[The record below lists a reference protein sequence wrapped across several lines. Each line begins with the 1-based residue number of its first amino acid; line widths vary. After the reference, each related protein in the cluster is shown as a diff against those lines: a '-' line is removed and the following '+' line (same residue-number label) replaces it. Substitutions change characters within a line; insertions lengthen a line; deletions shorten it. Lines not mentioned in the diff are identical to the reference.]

1 MLNCP
6 EAVGQKLKNAPPF
19 PLPSVLLC
27 LSYSLECVARGVR
40 WCVGWCVCAVV
51 IVLWSCLVM
60 VVCVVV
66 WCCRVHTLARLPL
79 YIKLLRITCIM

>member
-27 LSYSLECVARGVR
+27 LSYSLGCVARGVR
-40 WCVGWCVCAVV
+40 RCVGA
-51 IVLWSCLVM
+51 
-60 VVCVVV
+60 VCV
-66 WCCRVHTLARLPL
+66 
-79 YIKLLRITCIM
+79 LLL